1 MSRGEADEAEPP
13 DIDDALQELE
23 ELEELV
29 DSEAEREQVRETMRT
44 LREAKD
50 PRLFGRIRS
59 AFDIRDAGEALVGSL
74 VFGVPMLV
82 EDGTRDVGTYI
93 AANPP
98 YFVLTLAIG
107 LVVTVG
113 ILHAVRFEEV
123 ESDLILGIVPRRLV
137 GILAIAGITAA
148 VLMTAWGRVD
158 WADPW
163 VATCQTSV
171 TGVVMAIGAALG
183 DILPHE

>member
-1 MSRGEADEAEPP
+1 MSRGEADEEEPP

-23 ELEELV
+23 ELEGIV
-29 DSEAEREQVRETMRT
+29 DSEEEREQVRETMRT

-59 AFDIRDAGEALVGSL
+59 AFDVRDAGEALVGSL

-82 EDGTRDVGTYI
+82 EDGTIDIGEYI
-93 AANPP
+93 AANPQ
-98 YFVLTLAIG
+98 YFLLTLAIG

-113 ILHAVRFEEV
+113 ILHAVRFEQV
-123 ESDLILGIVPRRLV
+123 ESDLILGLVPRRLV
-137 GILAIAGITAA
+137 GIFVIAGTTAT

-158 WADPW
+158 WAEPW
-163 VATCQTSV
+163 IATCQTTV